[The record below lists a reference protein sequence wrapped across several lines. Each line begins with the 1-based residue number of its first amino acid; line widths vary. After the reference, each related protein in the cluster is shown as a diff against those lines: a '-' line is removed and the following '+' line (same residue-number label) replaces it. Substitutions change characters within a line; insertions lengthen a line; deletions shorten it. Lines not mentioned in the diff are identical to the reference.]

1 MSLECFI
8 RLKKYF
14 PNLETIVS
22 TDKQDQHTDA
32 TWMQRYIKTIGNRPI
47 GAGGAAATPD
57 KENNLSTRNQ
67 MLMKKQF
74 HIGNQFMMPTSLC
87 FM

>member
-1 MSLECFI
+1 M
-8 RLKKYF
+8 
-14 PNLETIVS
+14 V
-22 TDKQDQHTDA
+22 
-32 TWMQRYIKTIGNRPI
+32 IGDRPV